1 MPPTGLTKAHGAI
14 LLTNGQSLSNI
25 AQSTSYTVTTI
36 SGTDAT
42 NYIEIINNNGTN
54 GRIEH
59 DGISI
64 TVGTAARNIALEDW
78 TIIAH
83 GTALASVHYT
93 TI

>member
-1 MPPTGLTKAHGAI
+1 MGSAKLAGARKVRDKSSK
-14 LLTNGQSLSNI
+14 L
-25 AQSTSYTVTTI
+25 
-36 SGTDAT
+36 
-42 NYIEIINNNGTN
+42 